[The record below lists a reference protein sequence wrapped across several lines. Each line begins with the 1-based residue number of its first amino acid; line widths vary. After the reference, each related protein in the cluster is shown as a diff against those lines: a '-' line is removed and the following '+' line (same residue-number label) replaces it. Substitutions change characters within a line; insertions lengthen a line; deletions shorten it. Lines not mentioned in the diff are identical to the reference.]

1 MDSIQIGL
9 NKKAEEINQLKA
21 DIDLIIKDSD
31 ALKPAVKE
39 FEEKRQKANT
49 LRKTLKGLIKEYS
62 TVVQFFKNTDAH
74 YLDGTFPLFEGHQEE
89 NTRDWTAQGNEQ
101 LKINNEQLVEEA
113 TE

>member
-1 MDSIQIGL
+1 MDSIQSGL

-49 LRKTLKGLIKEYS
+49 LRKTLKGMIKEYN
-62 TVVQFFKNTDAH
+62 TVVTFFKNTDSH
-74 YLDGTFPLFEGHQEE
+74 YLDGTYPLFEGHQDE
-89 NTRDWTAQGNEQ
+89 NSRDWTSESNEAIEQ
-101 LKINNEQLVEEA
+101 PNNVLA
-113 TE
+113 N